1 MREAAPSLPASPALA
16 GVFLDPAGLP
26 RRYALKL
33 AGRCP
38 LPPLPTGATVHFDT
52 AEPFA
57 AGDLALLF
65 FRPSAVAQGRPWRAL
80 RRVLTEMPV
89 CARFPHA
96 DSPLANV
103 RAGLL
108 LAADAP
114 GQAVFVP
121 CADLAAIHRAAGFT
135 PRGGVFVELRRPV

>member
-1 MREAAPSLPASPALA
+1 MSDRAATLAPSPALA
-16 GVFLDPAGLP
+16 GVFLDPGGLP

-65 FRPSAVAQGRPWRAL
+65 FRPAAVAQGRPWRVL

-89 CARFPHA
+89 CARLTE
-96 DSPLANV
+96 SPLANV

-114 GQAVFVP
+114 DQALFVP
-121 CADLAAIHRAAGFT
+121 CADLAAVHRATGFT
-135 PRGGVFVELRRPV
+135 VRGGAFVPLHRAP